1 MGTITDTRAPLKRL
15 APLDASAHLEELLSR
30 PYEYRSWEDAYRE
43 QWTWDRVVKV
53 THTRVN
59 CISACSL
66 DAYVK
71 DGIVWREEQNATYEK
86 SFADVPDFNPRGCP
100 MGCVYSSVMYDPTRI
115 KYPMKRAGKRGEGKW
130 ERVSWDQALTEIA
143 DKLIDVA
150 ETDGPDCIVYD
161 NGTTNL
167 DFGIGSPMESHLFTT
182 GLGSTTIDSYAGVG
196 DLPTGLIQTWGL
208 YMSEGTADDWFLSDY
223 ILIWI
228 GNPSYTKVPEAHFMW
243 EARYRGAKVVSIA
256 PDYNA
261 STIHADRWLNVRFG
275 TDAALALGM
284 VNVILA
290 EGLQDEAYIKEQT
303 DLPFLV
309 RADTG
314 QYLRASDVYED
325 GSEGMF
331 FVWNTLTG
339 RKESP
344 TGTWGSPYS
353 TIAADPELDPALE
366 GAHRV
371 KLRDGRIVTV
381 RPVYEL
387 LKRRAAEY
395 SPEQVESITGVAA
408 NNIRTVAREF
418 AAAKSAMI
426 YSSWGACKHYHSDLF
441 QRGMACLCALTGNSG
456 GKPGSGI
463 KVSTWWPPPNG
474 ALTSGGMMGPQVR
487 LNTAPVGDLP
497 IDRVSVQELSKV
509 TFQAGRMGLATP
521 LIPWLYAHDDE
532 WAAIASKQE
541 YNDPSLPRPAK
552 EYIEEALAAGW
563 QPISP
568 PRNKQP
574 RFLYFSGPNPL
585 RRWPNPGVIRE
596 NLWARIDTIVTLDF
610 RMSTSALWADY
621 VLPGC
626 GYYEKPGIK
635 YTSTY
640 VPYVVVGDRAVPPL
654 YESKHEWDV
663 AFLLAEKIQ
672 ERAIARGTE
681 AYADKLGIEHHL
693 DRLYDDMSAGGTYT
707 AGPEGE
713 ERALDFI
720 LQNSAVTRHSG
731 LGEGAWAKAAER
743 GMVKIKAVQPSALA
757 VQFNSVYS
765 DYSEE
770 RPLYSCGWFVER
782 KNPWPTLT
790 GRQQFY
796 IDHAWFREAGEEL
809 LVHKEPVQAGGRYPL
824 RMTGGHTRWSMHS
837 IWRASEELLRLQRG
851 EPVAYVSVRDA
862 EERGIRDHDRIRVRN
877 DVGEFELRAK
887 VSPAVQPGTIIVYHA
902 WEGYQFKDW
911 ATQNDVAA
919 SPIKPTNLVG
929 DYGQLHYRMASYT
942 MNHVPKEVAV
952 EVELVEHAR

>member
-1 MGTITDTRAPLKRL
+1 MATLAPARAPLKRL
-15 APLDASAHLEELLSR
+15 KPLDAAVHLEELLSR
-30 PYEYRSWEDAYRE
+30 AYEYRSWEEVYRD

-71 DGIVWREEQNATYEK
+71 DGIVWREEQNATYEQ

-100 MGCVYSSVMYDPTRI
+100 MGCVYSSVMYDPTRV

-130 ERVSWDQALTEIA
+130 ERITWDQALTEIA

-150 ETDGPDCIVYD
+150 ETDGSDCIVYD

-167 DFGIGSPMESHLFTT
+167 DFGIGSPMESHLFAT

-284 VNVILA
+284 VNTILE
-290 EGLQDEAYIKEQT
+290 EGLYDEAYIKEQT

-309 RADTG
+309 RSDTG
-314 QYLRASDVYED
+314 QYLRESDVYED
-325 GSEGMF
+325 GNDAIF
-331 FVWNTLTG
+331 FVWNALTG

-344 TGTWGSPYS
+344 SGSWGSPYS
-353 TIAADPELDPALE
+353 TIAAEEELDPALE

-371 KLRDGRIVTV
+371 RLKDGKTVTV
-381 RPVYEL
+381 RPVFEL
-387 LKRRAAEY
+387 LKKRAAEY
-395 SPEQVESITGVAA
+395 SPEAVEQITGVAA

-441 QRGMACLCALTGNSG
+441 QRGMAYLCALTGNSG

-474 ALTSGGMMGPQVR
+474 ALTGGGMAGPQVR
-487 LNTAPVGDLP
+487 LNTAPVPELP
-497 IDRVSVQELSKV
+497 VDRVSVQELSKV
-509 TFQAGRMGLATP
+509 TFQAGRLGHATP
-521 LIPWLYAHDDE
+521 LIPWLYAHDPK
-532 WAAIASKQE
+532 WAEVASKQE

-552 EYIEEALAAGW
+552 EYIEEALDAGW

-568 PRNKQP
+568 PRGKKP
-574 RFLYFSGPNPL
+574 RFLYYSGPNPL
-585 RRWPNPGVIRE
+585 RRWPNPAVIRDS
-596 NLWARIDTIVTLDF
+596 LWANIETIVTPDF
-610 RMSTSALWADY
+610 RMSTSALYSDY

-663 AFLLAEKIQ
+663 AFLLARKIQ
-672 ERAIARGTE
+672 ERARARGTKP
-681 AYADKLGIEHHL
+681 YRDRQGGEHHL
-693 DRLYDDMSAGGTYT
+693 DRLFDDMSADGAYD

-720 LQNSAVTRHSG
+720 LQNSAITRNSG
-731 LGEGAWAKAAER
+731 LGEGAWAKAAEK

-765 DYSEE
+765 DYTEE

-796 IDHAWFREAGEEL
+796 IDHLWFREAGEEL
-809 LVHKEPVQAGGRYPL
+809 LVHKEPVAAGGKYPL
-824 RMTGGHTRWSMHS
+824 RLTGGHTRWSMHS

-851 EPVAYVSVRDA
+851 EPVAYIAVSDA
-862 EERGIRDHDRIRVRN
+862 EARGIKDHDEIRVRN
-877 DVGEFELRAK
+877 DVGQFEVRAK
-887 VSPAVQPGTIIVYHA
+887 VSPAVQPGIVIVYHA
-902 WEGYQFKDW
+902 WEGYQFKGW
-911 ATQNDVAA
+911 STQNDVAA

-952 EVELVEHAR
+952 DIELVVPVV